1 MSFIPE
7 LLAAILGLSSVVRLL
22 WFVSGASI
30 DMVCSSTTPTSEL
43 LVTPA
48 VAGERVSRS
57 VLQEDSKKGSGL
69 RVGVE
74 EDAGTKIASLLLGLE
89 SPAVLQ
95 GWAAAPSK
103 L

>member
-1 MSFIPE
+1 
-7 LLAAILGLSSVVRLL
+7 
-22 WFVSGASI
+22 
-30 DMVCSSTTPTSEL
+30 MVGSSTAPTSEL

-48 VAGERVSRS
+48 VTGERVSHS
-57 VLQEDSKKGSGL
+57 VLQGDAKKGSGL
-69 RVGVE
+69 QAGVE
-74 EDAGTKIASLLLGLE
+74 EDAGTKVASLSLGLE